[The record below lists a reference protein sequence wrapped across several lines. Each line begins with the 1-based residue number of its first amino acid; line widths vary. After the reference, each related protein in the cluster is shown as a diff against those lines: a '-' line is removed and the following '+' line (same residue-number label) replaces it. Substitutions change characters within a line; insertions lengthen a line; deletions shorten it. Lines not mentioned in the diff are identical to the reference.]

1 MDLVLLLFGIFLIVG
16 GHLVPGAIC
25 LLAYAIIVSR
35 KR

>member
-1 MDLVLLLFGIFLIVG
+1 MDLVLLILGIFLFVG

-25 LLAYAIIVSR
+25 LLAYAVIISR